1 MSINSILLLISLIV
15 VFGYVA
21 EWVFRKFMIPDILFL
36 ILLGFI
42 IGSSG
47 IKLINTEAL
56 SRIAP
61 LFTTFTLLF
70 LMFEGAL
77 SIDLKSF
84 ASGIGTG
91 ISIGMFNFFLSSLL
105 VSVVF
110 LVLLKDIPAAMM
122 LGFSLGGITSAFII
136 PVLRQ
141 LGVNKKLYSIATL
154 ESAITD
160 VLAIVLA
167 LTMMEIQILHVLDIK
182 NVLSQITSLFA
193 VAGIVGIGGGALWI
207 FLEYNSRF
215 IEKDKNYLLTIA
227 YLIILYFITEY
238 LGGNGAIA
246 SLFFGMC
253 LANSRTLI
261 FIGRRIIRS
270 KNKAGS
276 EEKNDPND
284 RVISRKEMDFYGEIS
299 FFLKTFFFVYIGT
312 LLNVRSFKVIG
323 LGTLIAVALMA
334 GRSLTPF
341 VARSFNKEDC
351 GLLATLFPR
360 GIAPVA
366 ILIIAIERNVITDQ
380 LVVDIVYFVI
390 TATIILSSIRIF
402 LYRLKQNKKAAN

>member
-1 MSINSILLLISLIV
+1 MSINSVLLLISLIV
-15 VFGYVA
+15 VFGYIA

-42 IGSSG
+42 LGSSG
-47 IKLINTEAL
+47 LQLINTESL

-105 VSVVF
+105 VAGVF
-110 LVLLKDIPAAMM
+110 LVLLQDIPAALM

-136 PVLRQ
+136 PVLKQ

-193 VAGIVGIGGGALWI
+193 VAGIVGVFGGAFWI
-207 FLEYNSRF
+207 FLEHNSRF

-227 YLIILYFITEY
+227 YLIILYFVTEY

-253 LANSRTLI
+253 LANSRTLL
-261 FIGRRIIRS
+261 FIGRRIIRG
-270 KNKAGS
+270 KRKS
-276 EEKNDPND
+276 EPEEANDQND
-284 RVISRKEMDFYGEIS
+284 RIISRKEMDFYGEIS
-299 FFLKTFFFVYIGT
+299 FFLKTFFFVYIGM
-312 LLNVRSFKVIG
+312 LLNIQNLKVIG

-334 GRSLTPF
+334 GRSLTPL
-341 VARSFNKEDC
+341 VARGFNKEDR

-366 ILIIAIERNVITDQ
+366 ILIIAIERNVVNDQ
-380 LVVDIVYFVI
+380 LIVDTVYFVI

-402 LYRLKQNKKAAN
+402 LYRLKQKKEAAS